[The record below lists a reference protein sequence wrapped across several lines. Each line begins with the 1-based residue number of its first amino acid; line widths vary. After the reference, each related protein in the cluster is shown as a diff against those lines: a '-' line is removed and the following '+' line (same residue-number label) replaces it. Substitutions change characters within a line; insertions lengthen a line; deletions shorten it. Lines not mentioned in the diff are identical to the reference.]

1 MIQVFVAQQ
10 LVVSCRQTPSCDD
23 RRGLSTITASTH
35 SMSRGRLCARATRSR
50 GVCRAATPLSATNS
64 AAPCWP
70 PISASPRH
78 PAGRVKIVSL
88 ASAVP
93 AARPRRPLP
102 PSRPSRSWRW
112 RLPTRPGSSSTSVTA
127 CAPCS
132 RACPVPPQDPTRLHA
147 GADRSGERARVR
159 ARVRVRLAPGG
170 QRISCSGRR
179 LRSRLTHPA
188 SRLTHP
194 ANRARTRTRARTRAR
209 WPSGSDHD
217 PEFPDAP

>member
-10 LVVSCRQTPSCDD
+10 LAVSCRQTPSCN
-23 RRGLSTITASTH
+23 GHLVLSTITASTP
-35 SMSRGRLCARATRSR
+35 SMSRGMPCAQVTRSL

-78 PAGRVKIVSL
+78 PAGKGKIVSL

-102 PSRPSRSWRW
+102 PSRRSRSWRW

-132 RACPVPPQDPTRLHA
+132 RACPVPPQDPTLLHA

-159 ARVRVRLAPGG
+159 ARVRVRLALGVGG
-170 QRISCSGRR
+170 SRGAARV
-179 LRSRLTHPA
+179 SRLPLPA
-188 SRLTHP
+188 CRCPRP
-194 ANRARTRTRARTRAR
+194 AGRARTRTRARTRAR
-209 WPSGSDHD
+209 WPSGSDQAT
-217 PEFPDAP
+217 EFPDAP